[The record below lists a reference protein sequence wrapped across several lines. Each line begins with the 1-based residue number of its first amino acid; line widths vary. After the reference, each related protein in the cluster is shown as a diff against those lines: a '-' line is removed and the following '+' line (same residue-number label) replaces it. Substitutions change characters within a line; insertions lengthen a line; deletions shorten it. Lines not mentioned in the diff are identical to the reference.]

1 MIYLTIISQCIRP
14 VHDWELEEVSRFFEL
29 LYAQQ
34 IRHGGEDKICW
45 TPLKRMNFEVKSYYK
60 MRINLEPVDGPWK
73 SIWKSKAP
81 SRVVFFVWT
90 AALGKILT
98 MDNLCKKNI
107 IVTEWCC
114 MCKKSGESIVHLLLH
129 CECQWIAQLSKLAVH
144 TYSCPNLLP
153 KLLLF

>member
-1 MIYLTIISQCIRP
+1 M
-14 VHDWELEEVSRFFEL
+14 SRFFEL
-29 LYAQQ
+29 LYSQR

-45 TPLKRMNFEVKSYYK
+45 TPLKRKNFELTSYYK
-60 MRINLEPVDGPWK
+60 LRINLKPVDGPWK

-81 SRVVFFVWT
+81 PRVVFFVWT

-114 MCKKSGESIVHLLLH
+114 MCKRNGESIVHLLLH
-129 CECQWIAQLSKLAVH
+129 CEVAVGLE
-144 TYSCPNLLP
+144 YGMSVIWCDVGDAG
-153 KLLLF
+153 